1 MLLGMKV
8 SSCVLALMLAGALVS
23 FPAANAQTENVEVD
37 GSRKVVSKLP
47 PTYPA
52 VARTMNLSGS
62 VKLEI
67 VVAPNGS
74 VKTIQVIGG
83 SPVFS
88 QAAESALRGWKW
100 EKSEHET
107 TEHLEVRFKP

>member
-1 MLLGMKV
+1 MLFGMKV
-8 SSCVLALMLAGALVS
+8 SSFVLALMLAAALVS
-23 FPAANAQTENVEVD
+23 FPVANAQTENVEVD
-37 GSRKVVSKLP
+37 GARKVVSKVQ

-67 VVAPNGS
+67 VVAPSGS
-74 VKTIQVIGG
+74 VKSIQVIGG

-88 QAAESALRGWKW
+88 QAAESALRAWKW
-100 EKSEHET
+100 EKGDHET

>member
-1 MLLGMKV
+1 MLSGMKV
-8 SSCVLALMLAGALVS
+8 SSYVLALMLAGALVS
-23 FPAANAQTENVEVD
+23 FPAANAQTENVEGE
-37 GSRKVVSKLP
+37 GSRKVVSRVS
-47 PTYPA
+47 PTYPP
-52 VARTMNLSGS
+52 VARSMNLSGS

-74 VKTIQVIGG
+74 VKSIQVVGG

-88 QAAESALRGWKW
+88 QAAESALRAWRW
-100 EKSEHET
+100 EKGDRET